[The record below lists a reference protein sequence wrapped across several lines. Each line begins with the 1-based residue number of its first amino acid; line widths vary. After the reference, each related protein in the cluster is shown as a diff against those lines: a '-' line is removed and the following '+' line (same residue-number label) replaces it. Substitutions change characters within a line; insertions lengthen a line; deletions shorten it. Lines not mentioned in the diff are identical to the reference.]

1 MPNGLTPAKGEPGWV
16 PLSQS
21 EKDAVRAQLERI
33 LADPL
38 FLNSKRYPSFLHHV
52 VVQTLGGRSNQLK
65 ERTLGIQVFG
75 REPDYDTGLDNVV
88 RSTSGEIRR
97 RLAQYYQDPA
107 HETEI
112 RIDLPAGSYV
122 PRFQPPSRGEATA
135 PARAAQKRGLWPKW
149 ASAAAVVCAA
159 ALLAWL
165 SMRGAQSPIDRFWKP
180 VLDAPG
186 HVLLCVGSRLR
197 ADTENPPPGIA
208 TPRAVEQAAAKGQP
222 IRDFPISSATAL
234 ARFVGYLQ
242 VKNKPF
248 NIREDANTQFSDLRD
263 GPVILIGAFINQW
276 AARLSQPL
284 RFTIR
289 GDPEGRVRLIHDG
302 QAQPAREWANA
313 EDISAVV
320 EDYALISRFFDPNTG
335 QIVVLAA
342 GLHRH
347 GTVAAGEFL
356 TDPASMARLARQA
369 PRFLEKRNLQVVLAA
384 EVIENN
390 PGKARILA
398 THVW

>member
-1 MPNGLTPAKGEPGWV
+1 V
-16 PLSQS
+16 PLSQT

-38 FLNSKRYPSFLHHV
+38 FLNSKRYPSFLRHV
-52 VVQTLGGRSNQLK
+52 VVQTLDGRADQLK

-75 REPDYDTGLDNVV
+75 READYDTGLDNVV

-107 HETEI
+107 HESEI
-112 RIDLPAGSYV
+112 RIDLPAGSYI
-122 PRFQPPSRGEATA
+122 PRFQPAPVRKAAAPVEAV
-135 PARAAQKRGLWPKW
+135 RQGSLWLKW
-149 ASAAAVVCAA
+149 AGAAAVVCAA
-159 ALLAWL
+159 AVLSWL
-165 SMRGAQSPIDRFWKP
+165 WMRNAESPIDRFWKP

-186 HVLLCVGSRLR
+186 QVLLCVGSRLR
-197 ADTENPPPGIA
+197 SDAENPPPGIA
-208 TPRAVEQAAAKGQP
+208 TPPAAGQAAAKGQP

-248 NIREDANTQFSDLRD
+248 HIREDANTQFSDLRD

-276 AARLSQPL
+276 TSRLTQPL

-289 GDPEGRVRLIHDG
+289 GDPERRVRLIHDG

-313 EDISAVV
+313 EDISAVA

-335 QIVVLAA
+335 QIVVVAA

-356 TDPASMARLARQA
+356 TDPASIAELARQA
-369 PRFLEKRNLQVVLAA
+369 PDLLEKLNFQVVLAA

-390 PGKARILA
+390 PGKARVLA
-398 THVW
+398 THSW